1 MYELTLENIKNAI
14 RVDHDFDD
22 NEIQHLHLPA
32 AKRQVKGAVTNDEGG
47 YEETHTTIATPI
59 CEVSKT
65 TITEFRNEDFYN
77 SDEEIKALFNLAVL
91 NTIGHNYENRSTTS
105 QFERVEIARS
115 SLAHIQALRGEYAK
129 WKSANSST
137 E

>member
-1 MYELTLENIKNAI
+1 MYELTAENIKNRI
-14 RVDHDFDD
+14 RIDIDYDD
-22 NEIQHLHLPA
+22 NEIENLLLPA
-32 AKRQVKGAVTNDEGG
+32 AKREIKGAVT
-47 YEETHTTIATPI
+47 
-59 CEVSKT
+59 S
-65 TITEFRNEDFYN
+65 NEDFYD

-105 QFERVEIARS
+105 QFERVEISKS

-129 WKSANSST
+129 WKSANSNT